1 MTGFKT
7 FAATASMLALTSA
20 CAHMPASESTP
31 GPSVM
36 QESATPQPDYADALQ
51 RTMAAYDSTG
61 MVAGVQIDGELVYL
75 GARGLAEEGTTR
87 PVTED
92 MLFPIASISKAFT
105 TTALAIL
112 VDRGEVEW
120 DAPIRTYIPEF
131 AMWDPWV
138 SENFTVRDAL
148 THRSG
153 LPLGAGDLLIWP
165 DGNAEPDDVIAALAH
180 LRPSDGFRSQYNY
193 DNLLYI
199 VAGEI
204 VERVSGRS
212 WTDFVTQEILLP
224 VGMDK
229 CAADKPLIPDGAP
242 IVTGHERAAGA
253 QDGVPTD
260 PRIDFSTTWAA
271 AGGLWCPAG
280 EMMEWGQFWLD
291 GGVTASGQRLISQE
305 QARELWRGIT
315 PQSPRGGLRA
325 ARSSNLAMYALGWG
339 VHDFEGTLAVGHG
352 GGAPGV
358 VSHLLIL
365 PEYDAVIFSATN
377 DYRGAASTFNYHVA
391 SALVGAPENDFIGEW
406 GAAFADAEARGAALI
421 AETGAVAPNDAAQPS
436 LPLSAYTGTYRD
448 PWYGDVV
455 ISLDESGDL
464 FIDMGRS
471 EVLDGVLTHY
481 DADQFAAF
489 WPDSSLKADAFVK
502 FTVENGE
509 VTLVTMEAISDLT
522 DFSYDFHDLRL
533 EPVAE

>member
-1 MTGFKT
+1 
-7 FAATASMLALTSA
+7 MLKPAISALTLLTVLSG
-20 CAHMPASESTP
+20 CAHTPDSPAANAPVEMAVAGAEVVP
-31 GPSVM
+31 
-36 QESATPQPDYADALQ
+36 APDFDLAMQ

-61 MVAGVQIDGELVYL
+61 MVAAVQVDGELVYL
-75 GARGLAEEGTTR
+75 GAAGLAEEGTNR

-138 SENFTVRDAL
+138 SANFTVRDAL

-165 DGNAEPDDVIAALAH
+165 DGNAEPDDVIAALQH
-180 LRPSDGFRSQYNY
+180 LRPSSGFRSEYAY

-204 VERVSGRS
+204 VARVSGQS

-224 VGMDK
+224 VGMDQ
-229 CAADKPLIPDGAP
+229 CAADKPLIPASAP
-242 IVTGHERAAGA
+242 VVTGHERAAGA
-253 QDGVPTD
+253 EDGVPTD

-291 GGVTASGQRLISQE
+291 GGVTADGVRLISE
-305 QARELWRGIT
+305 GQARELWQGVT
-315 PQSPRGGLRA
+315 PQRPRGGLRA
-325 ARSSNLAMYALGWG
+325 SGSTNLAMYALGWSI
-339 VHDFEGTLAVGHG
+339 HDFEGTLAVGHG

-358 VSHLLIL
+358 VSNFLIL

-377 DYRGAASTFNYHVA
+377 DYRGAASTFNYHIA
-391 SALVGAPENDFIGEW
+391 SALVGAPENDFIGDW
-406 GAAFADAEARGAALI
+406 GAAFAAAEARGVEQI
-421 AETGAVAPNDAAQPS
+421 STGLVAPEAAQPHT

-455 ISLDESGDL
+455 ISQTEDGNLY
-464 FIDMGRS
+464 IDMGRS
-471 EVLDGVLTHY
+471 EVLDGALTHY
-481 DADQFAAF
+481 DGNRFAAF
-489 WPDSSLKADAFVK
+489 WPDSSLKADAFVD
-502 FTVENGE
+502 FTVEDGE
-509 VTLVTMEAISDLT
+509 VTLVTMQAISDLT

-533 EPVAE
+533 ERVN